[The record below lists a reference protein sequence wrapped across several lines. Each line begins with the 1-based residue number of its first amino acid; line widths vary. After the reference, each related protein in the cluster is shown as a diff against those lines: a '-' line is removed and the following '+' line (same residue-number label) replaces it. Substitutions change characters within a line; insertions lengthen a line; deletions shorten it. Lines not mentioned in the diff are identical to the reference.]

1 MDELTAEEAR
11 VVGSLAEKQ
20 LTTPQYYPLTFNA
33 LVNACNQSN
42 NRNPVVSYAPET
54 VETALDGL
62 RRKGY
67 ARIIHAGGGSRVPKY
82 RQTLDETLG
91 LDQREL
97 ALLTVLLLR
106 GPQTIG
112 ELRGRTER
120 MAEFDGLDAVD
131 HDLDRLAARETPLVV
146 RLERAPGQKEGRVA
160 TTLTAVPA
168 GAGAEPPA
176 AGPAAAAGS
185 RRVVFAAPPN
195 PFIPTPREPRLAP
208 AQRDALDDEAREL
221 LDRITGG
228 TGQAG
233 NLFATLVHHPRLLR
247 RWSSFGGVLLN
258 GTVPARERELVI
270 LRVGWLCR
278 AAYEFGQH
286 VLIAR
291 RVGVTD
297 EEIDRIRHG
306 GPAGEAGWND
316 RDLTLVQLVDELHTG
331 YGVTDGTWAALERDW
346 EPQQLLELLFTVGQ
360 YHLVAMV
367 ANAVGIQPEEGVPPL
382 DAE

>member
-1 MDELTAEEAR
+1 MEELTAEEAR

-20 LTTPQYYPLTFNA
+20 LTTPQYYPLTLNA

-42 NRNPVVSYAPET
+42 NRNPVVSYDAAT
-54 VETALDGL
+54 VEGALDSL
-62 RRKGY
+62 RQKGF
-67 ARIIHAGGGSRVPKY
+67 ARVIHAGGGSRVPKY
-82 RQTLDETLG
+82 RHTMDERLG
-91 LDQREL
+91 LDEREL
-97 ALLTVLLLR
+97 ALVTVMLLR
-106 GPQTIG
+106 GPQTVG

-120 MAEFDGLDAVD
+120 MADFDGLDAVD
-131 HDLDRLAARETPLVV
+131 HDLDRLTSREPPLVV

-168 GAGAEPPA
+168 EAPGAATTAGARS
-176 AGPAAAAGS
+176 GLS
-185 RRVVFAAPPN
+185 APRESA
-195 PFIPTPREPRLAP
+195 FIPAPSEPRVAP
-208 AQRDALDDEAREL
+208 AERDDVDDEARDL
-221 LDRITGG
+221 LDRVTGG

-270 LRVGWLCR
+270 LRVGWRCR

-291 RVGVTD
+291 RVGLSD
-297 EEIDRIRHG
+297 DDIDRVRQ
-306 GPAGEAGWND
+306 GPDAADWSERD
-316 RDLTLVQLVDELHTG
+316 RALLRVVDELHDG
-331 YGVTDGTWAALERDW
+331 YGVTPATWEALSSEW
-346 EPQQLLELLFTVGQ
+346 STEQLLEILMTVGQ

-382 DAE
+382 PPG